1 MRAKRFEWE
10 GPDATATAI
19 ISRPSSLLPI
29 EMTFTRG
36 VAFSSRR
43 M

>member
-1 MRAKRFEWE
+1 MVSASEI
-10 GPDATATAI
+10 ATRI

-29 EMTFTRG
+29 EITFTRG
-36 VAFSSRR
+36 DAFSSRR